1 MNDDNPPSSVEGKK
15 EKSEGPSRKSFFGR
29 LGQLFQGEPRDRQEL
44 VEVFRDSEEN
54 DLIDH
59 DTRDMLEGV
68 IEISEMRVRDIMIP
82 RSQMVTVDRSDD
94 LDALVNLITDAQH
107 SRYPVISEDKD
118 HVEGILLAKD
128 LLPLILNKD
137 EQLPSLR
144 GFLRPAV
151 VVPES
156 KRVDT
161 LLNEFRQQRYHMAI
175 VIDEYGG
182 VSGLVT
188 IEDILEI
195 IVGEIEDEH
204 DESEEQQDIRQVAK
218 HVYAVQALTEVDDFN
233 EYFKTGYSTSD
244 ADTIGGI
251 VLHAFGHM
259 PSRGET
265 IEVEGLQ
272 FKVTNS
278 DNRRILQLQVTIP
291 KADDNDSEETAN

>member
-1 MNDDNPPSSVEGKK
+1 MSDDNSQTSQGSSGKTWL
-15 EKSEGPSRKSFFGR
+15 GR
-29 LGQLFQGEPRDRQEL
+29 IAQMLQGEPQNREEL
-44 VEVFRDSEEN
+44 VEVIADAQER
-54 DLIDH
+54 DLIDPE
-59 DTRDMLEGV
+59 TKDMIEGV
-68 IEISEMRVRDIMIP
+68 LGVSELKVRDIMIP
-82 RSQMVTVDRSDD
+82 RSQMVTLEVDTPLEELLPMMVDS
-94 LDALVNLITDAQH
+94 TH
-107 SRYPVISEDKD
+107 SRFPVVCEDKD

-128 LLPLILNKD
+128 LLPLIINKD

-144 GFLRPAV
+144 EYLRPAV

-204 DESEEQQDIRQVAK
+204 DESEDLQDIRQVAK

-259 PSRGET
+259 PSRG
-265 IEVEGLQ
+265 
-272 FKVTNS
+272 
-278 DNRRILQLQVTIP
+278 
-291 KADDNDSEETAN
+291 